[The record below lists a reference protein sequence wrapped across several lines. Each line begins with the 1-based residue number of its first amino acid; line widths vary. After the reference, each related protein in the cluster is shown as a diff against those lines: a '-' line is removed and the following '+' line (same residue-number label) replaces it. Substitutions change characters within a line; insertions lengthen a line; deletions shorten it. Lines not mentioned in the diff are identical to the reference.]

1 MNNQSKKFFE
11 LNMIYLIVTII
22 MSIFYFSLTFL
33 GSYTDIT
40 IIDVIFILIL
50 ICIASLIEYLVVKHR
65 LVVILSQKLTMSLA
79 IFLNIYVVNLVF
91 NEAFIKQPFY
101 IEISL
106 AVFGIFIAY
115 TLLSILDDYKKFQN
129 IFIILLSFITVLV
142 FLTPFYHHSTSK
154 ELKFSDISELK
165 ILPIEFKKKPNVY
178 MIGIDALVSKTILKK
193 HLNIESTELHKILY
207 KDFISYKNMFSG
219 GTRTVPTYT
228 SMLSLTPEYWN
239 QYNNNESCKFC
250 PTKMNRFNLYNGLT
264 PSPLLLI
271 FRANGYET
279 TTTHEW
285 PHFGKNKGP
294 YLDNYLIRTTQ
305 DGKRIEN
312 SICDLTSPRS
322 SLLGFFGYCKIR
334 RELTFFK
341 KLNSP
346 SLHYKGFSYN
356 LAWDLRNIE
365 SVSEKN
371 KPQLFIGHILTTRHT
386 GYDFNITNET
396 KFEEFRN
403 SYLEQCNRTARLLK
417 LILDHISKNDPD
429 ALVFVWGDHGPI
441 LSQHLSWDKRYD
453 ISSDHELVRSSVFF
467 AQDRFGVYGGIF
479 NGGECTTKSFQIN
492 RTYSTPQHV
501 LRDIL
506 HCLADNKS
514 IKKNQAYFQDFKKEE
529 SFPMPRRGES
539 KTNMNDK
546 IVYEDFLYE

>member
-193 HLNIESTELHKILY
+193 HLNIESTELHKILH
-207 KDFISYKNMFSG
+207 N
-219 GTRTVPTYT
+219 
-228 SMLSLTPEYWN
+228 
-239 QYNNNESCKFC
+239 
-250 PTKMNRFNLYNGLT
+250 
-264 PSPLLLI
+264 
-271 FRANGYET
+271 
-279 TTTHEW
+279 
-285 PHFGKNKGP
+285 
-294 YLDNYLIRTTQ
+294 
-305 DGKRIEN
+305 
-312 SICDLTSPRS
+312 
-322 SLLGFFGYCKIR
+322 
-334 RELTFFK
+334 FK
-341 KLNSP
+341 S
-346 SLHYKGFSYN
+346 
-356 LAWDLRNIE
+356 
-365 SVSEKN
+365 
-371 KPQLFIGHILTTRHT
+371 
-386 GYDFNITNET
+386 
-396 KFEEFRN
+396 
-403 SYLEQCNRTARLLK
+403 
-417 LILDHISKNDPD
+417 
-429 ALVFVWGDHGPI
+429 
-441 LSQHLSWDKRYD
+441 
-453 ISSDHELVRSSVFF
+453 
-467 AQDRFGVYGGIF
+467 
-479 NGGECTTKSFQIN
+479 
-492 RTYSTPQHV
+492 
-501 LRDIL
+501 
-506 HCLADNKS
+506 
-514 IKKNQAYFQDFKKEE
+514 
-529 SFPMPRRGES
+529 
-539 KTNMNDK
+539 
-546 IVYEDFLYE
+546 